1 MIQSLLLLLFH
12 LRLKRKE
19 KKSMASVQ
27 ELTEIL
33 GTVRPLIQQIIVLLH
48 NNSNRIDPADL
59 NGVRDEL
66 LAFRDQLNVE
76 LTPPA
81 PQPNP

>member
-1 MIQSLLLLLFH
+1 
-12 LRLKRKE
+12 
-19 KKSMASVQ
+19 MASVQ